1 LTAVH
6 QFLPVF
12 AAGDA
17 IGNHVLRIRDTLR
30 AAGYESD
37 IFADDIHP
45 PMRKHA
51 RHYLDFS
58 PPPGGK
64 DVHLLYHLSTGSRM
78 AAWFAEQPGTLAV
91 DYHNITPAEYFDRW
105 QPTAAQ
111 VSREARGEMRQLA
124 SSVAYGLA
132 DSTYNALELVE
143 EGYPDTAVVPI
154 LIDFADFDST
164 APDPAT
170 LTRLR
175 RRAEGGGAHWI
186 FVGRVAANKCQH
198 DIVAAFAVYR
208 QLFDPRA
215 RLSIVGG
222 RTLLLYSRALERL
235 AEELGVA
242 DAVDFT
248 NDVKFPQLLAY
259 YRAADVYVS
268 LSEHEGFC
276 VPLVEA
282 MHFGVPTVAY
292 ATTAVPETVGDA
304 TLLLPEKDPLE
315 VAVAVH
321 RVLSDDP
328 LRKAMIEAGHRR
340 VEHFSVEN
348 NRRRLLEALE
358 PRIAAHG

>member
-6 QFLPVF
+6 QFVPVF

-17 IGNHVLRIRDTLR
+17 IGNHVLLIRDTLR
-30 AAGYESD
+30 AAGYESE

-51 RHYLDFS
+51 RHFHDFQA
-58 PPPGGK
+58 PAGGRG
-64 DVHLLYHLSTGSRM
+64 VHLLYHLSTGSRM
-78 AAWFAEQPGTLAV
+78 AGWLDDQPVPLAV

-105 QPTAAQ
+105 QPAAAQ
-111 VSREARGEMRQLA
+111 VAREARAQMRRLA
-124 SSVAYGLA
+124 SSTAYGLA
-132 DSTYNALELVE
+132 DSSYNAAELAD

-154 LIDFADFDST
+154 LIDFADYDAGPDT
-164 APDPAT
+164 AS

-175 RRAEGGGAHWI
+175 RRGEGGGAQWL

-198 DIVAAFAVYR
+198 DVVAAFAAYR
-208 QLFDPRA
+208 QLFDPKA

-222 RTLLLYSRALERL
+222 RTLLLYARALERL
-235 AEELGVA
+235 ASELGVA

-248 NDVKFPQLLAY
+248 DNLKFPQLLAQF
-259 YRAADVYVS
+259 RAADVFVS

-282 MHFGVPTVAY
+282 MHFGVPTVAF
-292 ATTAVPETVGDA
+292 ASTAVPETVGDA
-304 TLLLPEKDPLE
+304 TLLLPDKDPLT
-315 VAVAVH
+315 VAVAVQ
-321 RVLSDDP
+321 RVLSDDV
-328 LRKAMIEAGHRR
+328 LRKALIEAGHRR
-340 VEHFSVEN
+340 VEHFSLVN
-348 NRRRLLEALE
+348 NQRRLLEALE

>member
-30 AAGYESD
+30 GAGYESE

-51 RHYLDFS
+51 RHFQEFQA
-58 PPPGGK
+58 PPGGGGG
-64 DVHLLYHLSTGSRM
+64 VHLLYHLSTGSRM
-78 AAWFAEQPGTLAV
+78 AAWLAEQPVPLGV

-105 QPTAAQ
+105 QPEAAG
-111 VSREARGEMRQLA
+111 VARAARAEMRRLA
-124 SSVAYGLA
+124 SSTAWGLA
-132 DSTYNALELVE
+132 DSSYNAAELVD

-154 LIDFADFDST
+154 LLDFTEYDG
-164 APDPAT
+164 APDTAT

-175 RRAEGGGAHWI
+175 RRAEGGGAHWM

-198 DIVAAFAVYR
+198 DIVAAFAAYR
-208 QLFDPRA
+208 KLFDPKA

-222 RTLLLYSRALERL
+222 RTLLLYARALERL
-235 AEELGVA
+235 AAELEVA

-248 NDVKFPQLLAY
+248 DNLKFAQLLAY
-259 YRAADVYVS
+259 YRSADVFVS

-282 MHFGVPTVAY
+282 MHFGVPTVAF
-292 ATTAVPETVGDA
+292 ASTAVPETVGDA
-304 TLLLPEKDPLE
+304 TLLLADKDPLA
-315 VAVAVH
+315 VAVAVQ
-321 RVLSDDP
+321 RVLTDDRF
-328 LRKAMIEAGHRR
+328 RKGLIEAGHRR
-340 VEHFSVEN
+340 VEHFSLVN
-348 NRRRLLEALE
+348 NQRRLLEALE
-358 PRIAAHG
+358 PRIAQLG